1 MNTNNGVLEEEYE
14 KDVSKIP
21 EPSRRALLPIKTKA
35 GVIPQTV
42 LKHEQGNTWL

>member
-1 MNTNNGVLEEEYE
+1 MNINNEVLEEEYE
-14 KDVSKIP
+14 KKVSKTP

-42 LKHEQGNTWL
+42 VKHEQGKNA